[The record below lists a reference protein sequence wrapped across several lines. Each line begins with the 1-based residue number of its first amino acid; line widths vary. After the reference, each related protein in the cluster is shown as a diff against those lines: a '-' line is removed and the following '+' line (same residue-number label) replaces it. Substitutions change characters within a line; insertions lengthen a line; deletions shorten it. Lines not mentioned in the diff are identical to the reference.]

1 MEGKFYSAERN
12 VQILISL
19 LKAHGVKK
27 VIASPGTTNV
37 TLVAS
42 LMQDPY
48 FELYSSVDERS
59 AAYIA
64 CGLSAESGEP
74 VMLSCTGATASRN
87 YAPGLTEAFYRKLPI
102 LAVTSTQDASRIG
115 HLRAQVIDRRSQF
128 NDLVILSEQIPVVKD
143 AQDEW
148 NVNLRLNRAILEL
161 RHRGGGPVH
170 INLTTTY
177 SPDFSVKELP
187 LARVIRRIT
196 QNDELP
202 ALPQGRTAIFVGN
215 HKKFTDSE
223 TKAIDRFCAAHD
235 AVVFC
240 DQTSGY
246 YGKYRVQFAIA
257 INQVNM
263 VSDLRFLDT
272 LIHIGEVSGDSA
284 TQQLKAKRV
293 WRVNEDGELRDTFQK
308 LEYVFEMPEEV
319 FFNKYSEGNKED
331 HCDYLES
338 CNVVLNEVRSNI
350 PDLPLSNT
358 WIAMQTAH
366 RIPKNSILHLSILN
380 SLRNWNMFEVD
391 NSTVRSSN
399 TGGFGIDGLISSL
412 IGASLNDKNKICFLM
427 IGDLAFF
434 YDMNALGNRHV
445 GNNIRIL
452 LVNNGK
458 GTEFRNFDHPGAA
471 FGDEADLYIA
481 AGGHYGNK
489 SRNLVKHYAQDLGF
503 DYMMADSKESF
514 LTQIDAFVKPE
525 LTSKS
530 IIFEVFTTNEDESDA
545 LKAIYASLSDST
557 GKMRNMVRNV
567 FGQKGV
573 DLAKKI
579 IKR

>member
-19 LKAHGVKK
+19 LKAHGIKK
-27 VIASPGTTNV
+27 VIASPGATNV

-115 HLRAQVIDRRSQF
+115 HLRAQVIDRRNQF
-128 NDLVILSEQIPVVKD
+128 NDLVNLSEQIPVVKD

-148 NVNLRLNRAILEL
+148 NVNLRINRALLEL
-161 RHRGGGPVH
+161 KHRGGGPVH

-187 LARVIRRIT
+187 SVRVIRRIT
-196 QNDELP
+196 QNDEFP
-202 ALPQGRTAIFVGN
+202 SLPQGRTAIFVGN

-223 TKAIDRFCAAHD
+223 TKAIDKFCAAHN

-272 LIHIGEVSGDSA
+272 LIHLGEVSGDSA
-284 TQQLKAKRV
+284 TQQLRSKRV

-319 FFNKYSEGNKED
+319 FFNNYSVDNDEE
-331 HCDYLES
+331 HCEYLES
-338 CNVVLNEVRSNI
+338 CNAVLNEVRANI
-350 PDLPLSNT
+350 PELPLSNT

-412 IGASLNDKNKICFLM
+412 IGASLNDKNKLCFLV

-445 GNNIRIL
+445 GKNIRIL

-458 GTEFRNFDHPGAA
+458 GTEFRNFDHPGAV
-471 FGDEADLYIA
+471 FGDETDLYIA

-489 SRNLVKHYAQDLGF
+489 SRDLVKHYSQDLGF

-514 LTQIDAFVKPE
+514 LAQIDAFVKPE
-525 LTSKS
+525 LTSKP

-545 LKAIYASLSDST
+545 LKAIYASFSDST

-579 IKR
+579 IGK

>member
-19 LKAHGVKK
+19 LKAHGIKK
-27 VIASPGTTNV
+27 VIASPGATNV

-42 LMQDPY
+42 LMQDTF

-128 NDLVILSEQIPVVKD
+128 NDLVNLSEQIPIVKD

-148 NVNLRLNRAILEL
+148 NVNLRINRALLEL
-161 RHRGGGPVH
+161 KHRGGGPVH
-170 INLTTTY
+170 INLTTSY

-187 LARVIRRIT
+187 SVRVIRRIT
-196 QNDELP
+196 QNDEFPELP
-202 ALPQGRTAIFVGN
+202 KGRTAIFVGN
-215 HKKFTDSE
+215 HKKFTESE
-223 TKAIDRFCAAHD
+223 TIAIDKFCAVHD

-263 VSDLRFLDT
+263 VSDLRFVDT
-272 LIHIGEVSGDSA
+272 LIHLGEVSGDSA
-284 TQQLKAKRV
+284 TQQLRAKRV

-319 FFNKYSEGNKED
+319 FFNYFSEGNDEE
-331 HCDYLES
+331 HFEYLEN
-338 CNVVLNEVRSNI
+338 CNSVLNEVRANI
-350 PDLPLSNT
+350 PELPLSNT

-380 SLRNWNMFEVD
+380 SLRNWNMFDVD

-399 TGGFGIDGLISSL
+399 TGGFGIDGPISSL
-412 IGASLNDKNKICFLM
+412 IGASLNDKNKLCFLV

-445 GNNIRIL
+445 DNNIRIL
-452 LVNNGK
+452 LINNGK

-489 SRNLVKHYAQDLGF
+489 SRELVKHYAQDLGF
-503 DYMMADSKESF
+503 EYMTADSKETF
-514 LTQIDAFVKPE
+514 LSQIDEFVKPE
-525 LTSKS
+525 LTSKPM
-530 IIFEVFTTNEDESDA
+530 IFEVFTTNEDESNA

-579 IKR
+579 IGK

>member
-115 HLRAQVIDRRSQF
+115 HLRAQVIDRRNQF
-128 NDLVILSEQIPVVKD
+128 NDLVNLSEQIPVVKD

-148 NVNLRLNRAILEL
+148 NVNLRLNRALLEL
-161 RHRGGGPVH
+161 KHRGGGPVH

-177 SPDFSVKELP
+177 SRDFSIKELP
-187 LARVIRRIT
+187 STRVIRRIT
-196 QNDELP
+196 QNDVFP

-215 HKKFTDSE
+215 HQKFTESE
-223 TKAIDRFCAAHD
+223 TKAIDQFCSAHD

-263 VSDLRFLDT
+263 VSDLRFLDN

-284 TQQLKAKRV
+284 TQQLSAKRV

-319 FFNKYSEGNKED
+319 FFNNYSEGNAEE
-331 HCDYLES
+331 HCEYLES
-338 CNVVLNEVRSNI
+338 CNTVLNEVRANI
-350 PDLPLSNT
+350 PELPLSNT

-412 IGASLNDKNKICFLM
+412 IGASLNDKNKLCFLV

-452 LVNNGK
+452 LINNGK

-471 FGDEADLYIA
+471 FGDEADFYIA

-489 SRNLVKHYAQDLGF
+489 SKDLVKHYAQDLGF
-503 DYMMADSKESF
+503 EYMMADSKETF
-514 LTQIDAFVKPE
+514 LSQIDEFVKPE
-525 LTSKS
+525 LTSKPM
-530 IIFEVFTTNEDESDA
+530 IFEVFTTNEDESDA

-579 IKR
+579 IGK